1 MAEREITYREAVNE
15 ALRQEM
21 RRDPSVILLGEDIA
35 GGAGTHHPDA
45 WGGVLAVTKG
55 LIGEFG
61 PARVLDTPIT
71 ESGYIGAAVGAA
83 ATGLRPVAELM
94 FVDFLGVTFDQI
106 FNQAAKLHY
115 MFGGKAKVPLVIRT
129 TIGAGISSAGQHSQ
143 VLYSIFAHVPGL
155 KVVAPST
162 PRDMKGLLAAAIRDD
177 DPVIVCENKVLYNT
191 KGPVPEE
198 PYVTPLGVADVVRAG
213 RDVTIVAISRMVH
226 VALEAAAALARE
238 EIEAEVLDPRTLSP
252 LDEEAILAS
261 VRKTKR
267 LVVVDEDTPICSVAR
282 DIAARAA
289 DRAFEHLDAPIRCV
303 TAPHTPVPFSP
314 VLERFY
320 VPSAGAVVD
329 AVRSI
334 MGAARAVVGW

>member
-1 MAEREITYREAVNE
+1 MGEREITYREAVNE

-21 RRDPSVILLGEDIA
+21 RRDPSVILVGEDIA
-35 GGAGTHHPDA
+35 GGPGTHHPDA

-61 PARVLDTPIT
+61 PGRVLDTPIT
-71 ESGYIGAAVGAA
+71 ESGFIGAAVGAA

-94 FVDFLGVTFDQI
+94 FVDFLGVAFDQI
-106 FNQAAKLHY
+106 YNQAAKLRY

-129 TIGAGISSAGQHSQ
+129 TIGASLSSAGHHSQ
-143 VLYSIFAHVPGL
+143 TLYSIFAHVPGL

-162 PRDMKGLLAAAIRDD
+162 PRDMKGLLIAAIRDD
-177 DPVIVCENKVLYNT
+177 DPVIVCEHKGLYNT

-198 PYVTPLGVADVVRAG
+198 PYATPLGLAEVKRAG
-213 RDVTIVAISRMVH
+213 GDVTIVAISRMVH
-226 VALEAAAALARE
+226 VALEAAEALAAE
-238 EIEAEVLDPRTLSP
+238 GIAAEVVDPRSISP
-252 LDEEAILAS
+252 LDEEAILGS
-261 VRKTKR
+261 VRKTHR
-267 LVVVDEDTPICSVAR
+267 LVVVDEDTPFCSVAR

-289 DRAFEHLDAPIRCV
+289 DRAFEHLDAPVKCV

-320 VPSAGAVVD
+320 VPSKEAVSD

-334 MGAARAVVGW
+334 MGAAQAAIGW